1 MRFNAAKCKVLHVGQ
16 RNPGYIYR
24 LGEEL
29 ECSLLE
35 RNLGILVDEKL
46 NVSQQCSLAAW
57 KATGI
62 LDSVRSG
69 VASRNREV
77 IVYLYSAL
85 MSSHLEYGIQVWGS
99 QYRKDVEL
107 LGSRGG
113 Q

>member
-1 MRFNAAKCKVLHVGQ
+1 VQLITERD
-16 RNPGYIYR
+16 
-24 LGEEL
+24 LGV
-29 ECSLLE
+29 
-35 RNLGILVDEKL
+35 LVDEKL
-46 NVSQQCSLAAW
+46 KISQQCALAAW
-57 KATGI
+57 KANGMLGSI
-62 LDSVRSG
+62 RRG